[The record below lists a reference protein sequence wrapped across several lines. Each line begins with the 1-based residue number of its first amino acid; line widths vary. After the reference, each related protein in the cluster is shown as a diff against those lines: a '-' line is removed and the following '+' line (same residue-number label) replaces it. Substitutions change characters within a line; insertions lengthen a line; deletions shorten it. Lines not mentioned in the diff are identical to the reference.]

1 MMEAKKETGSCD
13 GAGEPAYTEQL
24 SSSASPGP
32 NTAQHLPDVTY
43 PGDSLLPEGLEVRL
57 ALTRSSQG
65 Y

>member
-1 MMEAKKETGSCD
+1 MLEAKKETGSCD

-24 SSSASPGP
+24 STSASPGP

-43 PGDSLLPEGLEVRL
+43 QGDALLPGVFEVRL
-57 ALTRSSQG
+57 ALTRSSQC